1 MSKYSEKQLHS
12 FFVDV
17 TNYIEDVLDKKLVL
31 NTSAGPALAISFKA
45 MDDFTGFV
53 VTVVNDIAR
62 EGVTIRVNTEVCI
75 EYARKDPDFIGG
87 MPDGKLAESIAF
99 TGFALALLEIGV
111 TTVDFPAV
119 RNAVLDQVL
128 PLVSPTEPDEEKDM
142 AQELRSI
149 LLEMLKELDEDK

>member
-31 NTSAGPALAISFKA
+31 NTSAGPALAISFKSV
-45 MDDFTGFV
+45 DDFTGFAI
-53 VTVVNDIAR
+53 TVVNDIAR
-62 EGVTIRVNTEVCI
+62 EGVTIRVNTEDCI
-75 EYARKDPDFIGG
+75 DYARKNPAFTAG
-87 MPDGKLAESIAF
+87 MTDDALSQRIAF

-111 TTVDFPAV
+111 TPVDFPAV
-119 RNAVLDQVL
+119 RNAVLDQAL

-149 LLEMLKELDEDK
+149 LLELLKELDEGK